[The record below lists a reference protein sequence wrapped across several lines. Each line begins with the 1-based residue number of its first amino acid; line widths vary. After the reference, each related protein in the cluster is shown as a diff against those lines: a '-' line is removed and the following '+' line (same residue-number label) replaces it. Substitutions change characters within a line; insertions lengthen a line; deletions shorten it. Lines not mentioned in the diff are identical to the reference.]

1 MLDLSLQQK
10 VLQSQ
15 ISDMSYKLT
24 NGKKLSNKNFY
35 EGIINPGTIDIA
47 SAPESKITKEM
58 ILDYRQKEDER
69 TYKNAAGEDVKF
81 QNTNLPGEILE
92 YKPKFEG
99 DDVDLEGA
107 TRDLKD
113 MIKLLNRK
121 KQAVINSNLELDLLY
136 MDKHDL
142 TEELKQ
148 TPVWNLTGRTQRV
161 IAQEMQAKDREIR
174 AKEREFQQIYT
185 EHLELQN
192 EVQTQVERIPVLQA
206 NIEENEREKAII
218 DKKNKETAK
227 EYGEKFNLL
236 NWQQQ
241 QVGQQPNES
250 DAAYIKRLKDLE
262 NLKVD
267 PTLYKQKAINENINK
282 LKANLKQIV
291 KDTGK
296 IDQLVS
302 YFRDD
307 DEAYILNSYWDQI
320 SVYLKKYGFDVNNND
335 LNFLKLKD
343 ELKSAIQNIKNQPFN
358 VTIKSEKN
366 NVGNTSTINNAIQ
379 VQKIS
384 DDVLELINY
393 EDTTKLYI
401 KVIDK
406 GNIQYSK
413 DNTDYKTFDFQVKK
427 EKIENPLVPKKTSHF
442 FFDVIKN
449 FNKNLLPNT
458 SDYKKIFGDTKIKS
472 DIYAHLKKTLKDK
485 VVGSGMKKGSGMSQ
499 TETIKD
505 DIPKVI
511 NFGRNKLLLNKL
523 YYNNILSVKDSK
535 MHSIENMPNKHVSDN
550 FVKIIYNIY
559 NNKLDSNAAIKLN
572 SSELELLDL
581 LLFVSG
587 LSKKFNIDT
596 KRDDNIK
603 KLKERLTLVESQI
616 KAGNNNPVVKEELK
630 QIIKKLYLFK
640 AISLNSAK
648 DYIKQFK

>member
-1 MLDLSLQQK
+1 
-10 VLQSQ
+10 
-15 ISDMSYKLT
+15 
-24 NGKKLSNKNFY
+24 
-35 EGIINPGTIDIA
+35 
-47 SAPESKITKEM
+47 
-58 ILDYRQKEDER
+58 
-69 TYKNAAGEDVKF
+69 
-81 QNTNLPGEILE
+81 
-92 YKPKFEG
+92 
-99 DDVDLEGA
+99 
-107 TRDLKD
+107 
-113 MIKLLNRK
+113 
-121 KQAVINSNLELDLLY
+121 
-136 MDKHDL
+136 
-142 TEELKQ
+142 
-148 TPVWNLTGRTQRV
+148 
-161 IAQEMQAKDREIR
+161 
-174 AKEREFQQIYT
+174 
-185 EHLELQN
+185 
-192 EVQTQVERIPVLQA
+192 VE
-206 NIEENEREKAII
+206 
-218 DKKNKETAK
+218 
-227 EYGEKFNLL
+227 
-236 NWQQQ
+236 
-241 QVGQQPNES
+241 QQPNES
-250 DAAYIKRLKDLE
+250 DTAYIKRLKDLE
-262 NLKVD
+262 NLKAD

-282 LKANLKQIV
+282 LKTNLKQIV

-343 ELKSAIQNIKNQPFN
+343 KLKAAIQNIKNQPFN
-358 VTIKSEKN
+358 VTIKSEKKN
-366 NVGNTSTINNAIQ
+366 IGNTSTINNVIQ

-384 DDVLELINY
+384 DDVLELTNY
-393 EDTTKLYI
+393 EDTSKLYI
-401 KVIDK
+401 KVIEK

-485 VVGSGMKKGSGMSQ
+485 VVGSGIKSGSGMAQ
-499 TETIKD
+499 TESIKD
-505 DIPKVI
+505 DIPKII

-535 MHSIENMPNKHVSDN
+535 MHSIENMSNKHVSDN
-550 FVKIIYNIY
+550 FVNIICNIY
-559 NNKLDSNAAIKLN
+559 NNKVDSNNAIKLN

-603 KLKERLTLVESQI
+603 KLKERL
-616 KAGNNNPVVKEELK
+616 K
-630 QIIKKLYLFK
+630 
-640 AISLNSAK
+640 
-648 DYIKQFK
+648 